1 MTPAIS
7 QYRTVTTAFR
17 DGSLGD
23 DASLESDAAALLNP
37 ALDRVVRSL
46 DPAGLETHA
55 VTPAALKAAACA
67 RALAAQAI
75 AETDIPSKLRLATA
89 ASYSAAFFGL
99 PRSTLLYTVDQVC
112 GMFSMTA
119 SQRRAMH
126 QDAARLLNSY
136 VVQLKGNPMSGV
148 FQAGSF
154 RDGSLGDAYRD
165 GVLGTLMRQN
175 DAFRDGSLGAAMFQP
190 GAYQGGSLGAS
201 RYMQMVA
208 ANPHQFAFSKR
219 GLRRSQLRGL
229 GGGCGCSGVGADV
242 PVVPDEP
249 FYKKPAY
256 IAGAA
261 VALGVVLYA
270 VTRK

>member
-1 MTPAIS
+1 MTQAIS
-7 QYRTVTTAFR
+7 QYRTVTRAFR

-37 ALDRVVRSL
+37 ALDRVIRSL

-55 VTPAALKAAACA
+55 VTLAALKAAACA

-75 AETDIPSKLRLATA
+75 AETDIPSKMRLATA

-99 PRSTLLYTVDQVC
+99 PRNTLLHTVDQVC

-126 QDAARLLNSY
+126 QDAARLLDSY
-136 VVQLKGNPMSGV
+136 VAQLKGNAMSGV
-148 FQAGSF
+148 LQAGSF

-175 DAFRDGSLGAAMFQP
+175 VAYRDGSLGRAMFQN

-201 RYMQMVA
+201 GWRSQGSGAALRRRSRMAHQQM
-208 ANPHQFAFSKR
+208 R
-219 GLRRSQLRGL
+219 GL
-229 GGGCGCSGVGADV
+229 GCGCSGVGADV
-242 PVVPDEP
+242 AVVPDEP

-261 VALGVVLYA
+261 VVLGVVLYA
-270 VTRK
+270 ATRR